1 MAHSGFARRKVSCLS
16 NGFHDWCSCRGVHRA
31 FLAKSATRIALT
43 RLIVFNPRRPPLFWL
58 LYTHLL
64 NRAGQAT
71 FPSDNALGR
80 LHDRRDGVSHG
91 CLLMGVEYKDYYKI
105 LGVAR
110 TASAEEIKKSFRKLA
125 REYHP
130 DVAKDK
136 QTAEE
141 KFKEINEAYEVLG
154 DEAKRKKYD
163 ELGANWKAGSDFRP
177 PPGWQQTYGRT
188 RGRGQAEED
197 SGEFE
202 FAGTGFSD
210 FFEQFFGSHGSG
222 PAGFGGVEEDEFHAR
237 GRDTEADILVTLD
250 EVLRGSVR
258 PINVRRAV
266 ACERCQGS
274 GETSRMICPACGG
287 SGHTMR
293 AESYQV
299 KIPAGVR
306 DGQRL
311 RLAGRGEQGHGKG
324 PAGDLY
330 LRVRLA
336 QHPDFEVRHGEL
348 HSELDIAPWEAVL
361 GATVTVPTLTAKVQV
376 RIPPGAQSG
385 QKLRLR
391 GHGLP
396 RHQEGA
402 GDLYVT
408 LRVRLPDKLT
418 DAERALWEKL
428 AVESAFRPRG

>member
-1 MAHSGFARRKVSCLS
+1 
-16 NGFHDWCSCRGVHRA
+16 
-31 FLAKSATRIALT
+31 
-43 RLIVFNPRRPPLFWL
+43 
-58 LYTHLL
+58 
-64 NRAGQAT
+64 
-71 FPSDNALGR
+71 
-80 LHDRRDGVSHG
+80 
-91 CLLMGVEYKDYYKI
+91 MGVEYKDYYKI

-136 QTAEE
+136 KTAED

-163 ELGANWKAGSDFRP
+163 ELGANWKSGSDFRP
-177 PPGWQQTYGRT
+177 PPGWQQTYGGGNK
-188 RGRGQAEED
+188 RGSNRPNAE
-197 SGEFE
+197 EFE
-202 FAGTGFSD
+202 FGGTGFSD
-210 FFEQFFGSHGSG
+210 FFEQFFGSRGG
-222 PAGFGGVEEDEFHAR
+222 GGFGSYETDSDEYHAR

-250 EVLRGSVR
+250 EVLHGSVR
-258 PINVRRAV
+258 TINVRRPV

-274 GETSRMICPACGG
+274 GETSSMICPVCGG
-287 SGHTMR
+287 SGQVAR

-299 KIPAGVR
+299 KIPAGIGE
-306 DGQRL
+306 GQKL
-311 RLAGRGEQGHGKG
+311 RVAGRGEEGYGKG
-324 PAGDLY
+324 PSGDLY
-330 LRVRLA
+330 LHVRLA
-336 QHPDFEVRHGEL
+336 QHPDFEVRNGEL
-348 HSELDIAPWEAVL
+348 HSDLDIAPWEAVL

-376 RIPPGAQSG
+376 RIPPGSQTG

-396 RHQEGA
+396 RHKETA

-418 DAERALWEKL
+418 EAEKALWEKL
-428 AVESAFRPRG
+428 ATESSFRPRG